1 MYIHEKTTLLEIYHR
16 YSYVQRTTNRRD
28 KVVSQPLAQ
37 ELDTR
42 EFTDVQPRCQVSG
55 HKGRR
60 VNSRAPMRPD

>member
-28 KVVSQPLAQ
+28 KVVSQPLAR

-42 EFTDVQPRCQVSG
+42 EFTDVRQRYQVFG
-55 HKGRR
+55 RKGRR
-60 VNSRAPMRPD
+60 VNNRAPMRQD